1 MVPRSLKYASGIR
14 SRKVR
19 FFLRFKIRRKRRLDK
34 PKQTDKLQIVP
45 LGGIGEIG
53 KNMFAVN
60 YNEEIIILD
69 AGLAFPEDEMLGVDV
84 VIPDISYLLENKE
97 KIKAIFLSHG
107 HEDHIGAL
115 PYILPKIN
123 APIYGT
129 KLTIGLLKA
138 KLEEYGL
145 LRSAN
150 LYEIRADEVIT
161 IGSFTIQSFATNHSI
176 PDSVGFVL
184 KTVAGNVVY
193 TSDFKFDHTPVMGKG
208 PDFHGLAEIG
218 KEGVLVALVDSTNAE
233 RPGYTCSE
241 SKVGETLKEIFLAA
255 EGRIIIATFASNI
268 YRIQQVVNA
277 ANFSGRKLAVDGR
290 SMVNVFEIAQELGYL
305 HIPPFTL
312 IDVEEVKNFSDDRI
326 VVLTT
331 GTQGEPMSALAR
343 LSSSTHR
350 KLEIVP
356 SDTVVI
362 AANPIPGNEKLVSR
376 TIDNLF
382 RQGAKV
388 IYEVESG
395 VHVSGHGNQ
404 EELKLMLSLLRP
416 QYLIPV
422 HGEYRHLIH
431 HAELAEKTGMKKENV
446 LIVDNGTV
454 MEFSAN
460 SGKIVS
466 SVPAEGVFVDGLGVG
481 DVGNIVLRDRRVL
494 SRDGIFIVVIT
505 VDDKKKIVSGPDV
518 FSRGFVYVR
527 ESEELL
533 EEARSSV
540 AKVLENLAKRK
551 ISDWSTIKNSIRDS
565 VSKFLWE
572 KTGRKP
578 MILPIIMEIS
588 PEKIRR

>member
-1 MVPRSLKYASGIR
+1 M
-14 SRKVR
+14 
-19 FFLRFKIRRKRRLDK
+19 RFKIRKKRQIRRI
-34 PKQTDKLQIVP
+34 KQTDKLQIIP

-53 KNMFAVN
+53 KNMFVIN
-60 YNEEIIILD
+60 YNGEIIVID
-69 AGLAFPEDEMLGVDV
+69 AGLAFPEDEMLGVDI

-123 APIYGT
+123 APIFGT
-129 KLTIGLLKA
+129 KLTLGLLKA
-138 KLEEYGL
+138 KLEEFGL
-145 LRSAN
+145 QESAGLN
-150 LYEIRADEVIT
+150 EIHAGEEIT
-161 IGSFTIQSFATNHSI
+161 ISSFKIQSFTTNHSI

-184 KTVAGNVVY
+184 KTPVGNVVY
-193 TSDFKFDHTPVMGKG
+193 TSDFKFDHTPVQGKG
-208 PDFHGLAEIG
+208 TDFHGLAEIG
-218 KEGVLVALVDSTNAE
+218 KEGVLVALADSTNAE

-241 SKVGETLKEIFLAA
+241 SKVGERLKEIFLAA

-268 YRIQQVVNA
+268 YRIQQIVNA
-277 ANFSGRKLAVDGR
+277 ANFAGRKLAVDGR
-290 SMVNVFEIAQELGYL
+290 SMLNVFEIAQNLGYL
-305 HIPPFTL
+305 RIPPFTL
-312 IDVEEVKNFSDDRI
+312 IDVDEVKNFSNNRV

-350 KLEIVP
+350 KLEIFP

-388 IYEVESG
+388 IYEVVSG

-431 HAELAEKTGMKKENV
+431 HAELAEKMGIKKENI

-454 MEFSAN
+454 MEFSSS

-466 SVPAEGVFVDGLGVG
+466 SIPAEGIFVDGLGVG

-494 SRDGIFIVVIT
+494 SKDGIFIVVIT
-505 VDDKKKIVSGPDV
+505 VDSKERIVSGPDV

-527 ESEELL
+527 ESEKLL
-533 EEARSSV
+533 EEARDNV
-540 AKVLENLAKRK
+540 THVLDILTQKK
-551 ISDWSTIKNSIRDS
+551 ISDWSTIKNNIRDS
-565 VSKFLWE
+565 ISKFLWE
-572 KTGRKP
+572 RTGRKP
-578 MILPIIMEIS
+578 MILPIIMEVL
-588 PEKIRR
+588 PEKTS

>member
-1 MVPRSLKYASGIR
+1 M
-14 SRKVR
+14 
-19 FFLRFKIRRKRRLDK
+19 RFKIKRKKRKNKFKR
-34 PKQTDKLQIVP
+34 TDKLQIIP

-60 YNEEIIILD
+60 CNEEIIVLD
-69 AGLAFPEDEMLGVDV
+69 AGLAFPEDEMLGVDI

-97 KIKAIFLSHG
+97 KIKAIFVSHG

-129 KLTIGLLKA
+129 KLTIGLLEA

-145 LRSAN
+145 DRSAE
-150 LYEIRADEVIT
+150 LHEIRAGEEIT
-161 IGSFTIQSFATNHSI
+161 IGSFDIRSFATNHSI

-184 KTVAGNVVY
+184 KTPVGNIVY
-193 TSDFKFDHTPVMGKG
+193 TGDFKFDHTPVTGKG
-208 PDFHGLAEIG
+208 TDLHDLAKIG

-233 RPGYTCSE
+233 RPGYTNSE
-241 SKVGETLKEIFLAA
+241 SEVGEILKEIFLAA
-255 EGRIIIATFASNI
+255 EGRVIIATFASNI
-268 YRIQQVVNA
+268 FRIQQVVNA
-277 ANFSGRKLAVDGR
+277 ANFSGRRLAVDGR
-290 SMVNVFEIAQELGYL
+290 SMVNVSEIAQKLGYL
-305 HIPPFTL
+305 HIPPRIL
-312 IDVEEVKNFSDDRI
+312 IDVDDVKNFSDDQV

-388 IYEVESG
+388 IYERESG

-416 QYLIPV
+416 KYLIPV

-431 HAELAEKTGMKKENV
+431 HAELAKKMGMKKENI

-460 SGKIVS
+460 LGKIVS

-494 SRDGIFIVVIT
+494 SKDGIFIVVIT
-505 VDDKKKIVSGPDV
+505 VDSKANINSGPEV
-518 FSRGFVYVR
+518 FSRGFVYVK

-533 EEARSSV
+533 DEAREDVS
-540 AKVLENLAKRK
+540 KVLKNLAQRK
-551 ISDWSTIKNSIRDS
+551 VSDWATIKNSIRDS
-565 VSKFLWE
+565 VSRFLWE
-572 KTGRKP
+572 KTGRRP
-578 MILPIIMEIS
+578 MILPIIMETA
-588 PEKIRR
+588 PEKVRQ